1 MVTPDALQNKLSHLP
16 STPGVYLF
24 KNNKGTIIYI
34 GKALSL
40 KNRVRSY
47 FQAGANPSLKTSLM
61 VSQIAEIDSIA
72 TQSELEALLLESN
85 LVKKHKPKYNIVLR
99 DDKQYPYLCLP
110 VTEDFPRLKIVRRVK
125 KDGNLYFGPYV
136 PTTAMRETIKW
147 IQKYFPLATC
157 AIDIDGTAERACIEF
172 QIKRCLAPCTG
183 NQSREEYG
191 AIVDQVRLFLE
202 GKDRELLTVLQKE
215 MEGCAER
222 EQFEEAGRIRDR
234 ISQISKV
241 LERQRVSSTRM
252 EDQDVIALAREGKY
266 ADIQILFIRG
276 GLLIGRSDFFWDQLT
291 EEKDEELYASFIEQF
306 YAKEGLIPKE
316 IFVPIELSEKTLIES
331 WLTEKRGKAAYL
343 RSPGR
348 GKDYQLLQMAEENA
362 RLTLQTK
369 VRAKEGSR
377 AVLKQMESLLK
388 LNTLPRR
395 IEGIDISNIMGSDAV
410 GSLVVMTDGKMNKN
424 EYRRYHIK
432 TVEGPNDFAMIH
444 EIVSRRFGGMKGN
457 VDLPASNAS
466 KRGKLHPAL
475 PVKGATQAP
484 AIESLPDLLVIDGGK
499 GQLSLAREALG
510 EAGFGSI
517 SLVGLAKEKGEK
529 EERIYFPDQSWPM
542 ILDPRSPVTH
552 LLVQLRDEA
561 HRFAV
566 SYHRNLRGKRMV
578 ASFLDQIPGVGA
590 VRKKALLKHFKSV
603 TRIKTAA
610 LEELEEVKGMTA
622 AVARKLYQEL
632 HPLK

>member
-1 MVTPDALQNKLSHLP
+1 MVTSDALQNKLSHLP

-47 FQAGANPSLKTSLM
+47 FQAGANHSLKTSLM
-61 VSQIAEIDSIA
+61 VLQIAEIDSIA

-99 DDKQYPYLCLP
+99 DDKQCPYLCLP

-147 IQKYFPLATC
+147 IRKYFPLATC

-183 NQSREEYG
+183 NQSREEYR

-234 ISQISKV
+234 ISKISKV

-291 EEKDEELYASFIEQF
+291 EEKDEELYSSLIKQF

-316 IFVPIELSEKTLIES
+316 IFIPIELSEKTLIES

-369 VRAKEGSR
+369 VRAKEGSQ

-444 EIVSRRFGGMKGN
+444 EIVSRRFGGS
-457 VDLPASNAS
+457 P
-466 KRGKLHPAL
+466 
-475 PVKGATQAP
+475 
-484 AIESLPDLLVIDGGK
+484 ESLPDLLVIDGGK

-529 EERIYFPDQSWPM
+529 EERIYFPDQPGPM